1 MSKINAIHV
10 VLLIAVFILNN
21 QQRKIVN
28 KGKVDRSDIIRNS
41 TSDFEISFLIPIL
54 FLLLPIYYLLT
65 HEKVNSEI
73 IEKIII
79 MITYVFSTRTV
90 QNMLNPNYN
99 NALNVTVPLVTL
111 ILLNGIFSNLIGKEY
126 TKHVYVYIM
135 MMSFIQLKS
144 NPNETSTSIMN
155 DIILS
160 HFVFYCNK

>member
-73 IEKIII
+73 IEKIFI

>member
-10 VLLIAVFILNN
+10 VLLIAVFIFNN

-73 IEKIII
+73 IEKIFI

>member
-1 MSKINAIHV
+1 M
-10 VLLIAVFILNN
+10 
-21 QQRKIVN
+21 
-28 KGKVDRSDIIRNS
+28 DRCDIIRNS

-99 NALNVTVPLVTL
+99 NALNVTIPLVTL

-126 TKHVYVYIM
+126 TKHVYM
-135 MMSFIQLKS
+135 CMFRES
-144 NPNETSTSIMN
+144 
-155 DIILS
+155 
-160 HFVFYCNK
+160 

>member
-10 VLLIAVFILNN
+10 VLLIAVFIFNN

-99 NALNVTVPLVTL
+99 NALNVTIPLVTL
-111 ILLNGIFSNLIGKEY
+111 ILLNGIFSNLIGKNY

-135 MMSFIQLKS
+135 MMSFIHLKS

>member
-1 MSKINAIHV
+1 MSKINAVHV
-10 VLLIAVFILNN
+10 VLLIAVFIFNN

-28 KGKVDRSDIIRNS
+28 KGKLDRCDLIRNS
-41 TSDFEISFLIPIL
+41 TNDFEISFLIPIL

-65 HEKVNSEI
+65 HENVNSDI
-73 IEKIII
+73 IEKIFI
-79 MITYVFSTRTV
+79 MITYVFSVRTV

-99 NALNVTVPLVTL
+99 NPLNVTTPLVTL

-126 TKHVYVYIM
+126 TKHVYVYII

-144 NPNETSTSIMN
+144 NANETSTSIMN

-160 HFVFYCNK
+160 HFIFYCNK

>member
-10 VLLIAVFILNN
+10 VLLIAVFIFNN

-73 IEKIII
+73 IEKIFI

-99 NALNVTVPLVTL
+99 NALNVTIPLVTL
-111 ILLNGIFSNLIGKEY
+111 ILLNGILSNLIGKEY